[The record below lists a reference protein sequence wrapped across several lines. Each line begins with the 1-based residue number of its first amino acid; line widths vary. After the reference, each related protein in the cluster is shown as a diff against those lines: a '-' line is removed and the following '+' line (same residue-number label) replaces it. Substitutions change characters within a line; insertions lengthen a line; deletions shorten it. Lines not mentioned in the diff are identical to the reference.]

1 MLSQYLI
8 DLAQYH
14 PTDEISDVIVVGSGI
29 AGLSVAI
36 RVGRFA
42 NVRLITKSVLQES
55 ATWYAQGGI
64 AAAVNHQDNWRLH
77 FQDTIRAGQGLCDP
91 QAVELL
97 VKEAP
102 VMIRELMEMGTT
114 FDMKQG
120 KLSLATEGG
129 HSRARVVHA
138 GGDATGA
145 EVERSLVRS
154 VRESQRVVVHER
166 TLVVDMLR
174 DGDGSCCGVATMDT
188 STGELRIYLARV
200 VVLATGGVGQMYQFT
215 SNPPICTGDGIA
227 MAYRAGAVI
236 SDMEFVQF
244 HPTVFQT
251 ERGESFLIS
260 EALRG
265 EGAFLQDQKGDRF
278 MLGKHPL
285 AELAPRDIVVRE
297 IVEVMERDGT
307 DHIYLDARH
316 IARNV
321 LEERFPTIVATLQES
336 GVDPFKELIKVS
348 PATHYLIGGVK
359 TNLDGETSVSGLYA
373 CGETACT
380 GVHGANRLASNS
392 LLEGLV
398 FAKRI
403 VESIRDSLTQL
414 KPKMPQG
421 SSEGSSPSPGD
432 ISGIESKKNELKQV
446 MMKKAGIV
454 RDSEGLEE
462 AETFIQETV
471 KSTPCSKDPRTVEF
485 INMLT
490 SAWLT
495 VKAAQL
501 RRESRGVHLR
511 RDYPYRDDINWKKH
525 ILMDNQK
532 IGYEDVAE

>member
-1 MLSQYLI
+1 LPSRHLI
-8 DLAQYH
+8 NLAQYH
-14 PTDEISDVIVVGSGI
+14 PAVEISDVIVVGSGI

-36 RVGRFA
+36 KVGSFA
-42 NVRLITKSVLQES
+42 NVRLVTKSVLQES

-64 AAAVNHQDNWRLH
+64 AAALNHQDNWRLH

-91 QAVELL
+91 QAVELV

-102 VMIRELMEMGTT
+102 AMIRELAEMGAI

-129 HSRARVVHA
+129 HCRARVVHA

-145 EVERSLVRS
+145 EVERSLVKS
-154 VRESQRVVVHER
+154 VKESQRVTVHER
-166 TLVVDMLR
+166 TLVVDILR
-174 DGDGSCCGVATMDT
+174 DGDGSCCGVAAMDA
-188 STGELRIYLARV
+188 SSGELRIYLARV

-215 SNPPICTGDGIA
+215 SNPSVCTGDGIA
-227 MAYRAGAVI
+227 MAYRAGAII

-251 ERGESFLIS
+251 KRGESFLIT
-260 EALRG
+260 EAVRG
-265 EGAFLQDQKGDRF
+265 EGAFLRDQKGDRF

-285 AELAPRDIVVRE
+285 AELGPRDVVVRE
-297 IVEVMERDGT
+297 IVEVMERGGT

-336 GVDPFKELIKVS
+336 GVDPFTELIQVS
-348 PATHYLIGGVK
+348 PAAHYLIGGVK
-359 TNLDGETSVSGLYA
+359 TNLDGETSVSRLYA
-373 CGETACT
+373 CGESACT

-403 VESIRDSLTQL
+403 VESIRDSLSQL

-421 SSEGSSPSPGD
+421 SSEEIPSPSGD
-432 ISGIESKKNELKQV
+432 ISGIENKKNELKQV
-446 MMKKAGIV
+446 MVKKAGIV

-462 AETFIQETV
+462 AETFIEEAIR
-471 KSTPCSKDPRTVEF
+471 STPCSKDLRTVEF

-501 RRESRGVHLR
+501 RCESRGVHLR

-525 ILMDNQK
+525 ILIDNQK
-532 IGYEDVAE
+532 IGYQDVVE

>member
-1 MLSQYLI
+1 MSSRYLI
-8 DLAQYH
+8 DLTQYH
-14 PTDEISDVIVVGSGI
+14 PADEISDVIVVGSGI
-29 AGLSVAI
+29 AGLSLAI
-36 RVGRFA
+36 RVGSFA
-42 NVRLITKSVLQES
+42 NVRLITKSELQES

-64 AAAVNHQDNWRLH
+64 AAALNRQDNWRLH

-91 QAVELL
+91 QAVEFV

-102 VMIRELMEMGTT
+102 AMIGELMEMGTT

-154 VRESQRVVVHER
+154 VRKNQRVTVHER
-166 TLVVDMLR
+166 TLVVDILTDR
-174 DGDGSCCGVATMDT
+174 DGSCCGVATMDT
-188 STGELRIYLARV
+188 STGELRIYLAKV

-215 SNPPICTGDGIA
+215 SNPSVCTGDGIA
-227 MAYRAGAVI
+227 MAYRAGAII

-251 ERGESFLIS
+251 KRGESFLIT
-260 EALRG
+260 EAVRG
-265 EGAFLQDQKGDRF
+265 EGAFLRDKKGDRF

-285 AELAPRDIVVRE
+285 AELGPRDVVVRE

-336 GVDPFKELIKVS
+336 GVDFFTELIQVS
-348 PATHYLIGGVK
+348 PAAHYLIGGVK

-398 FAKRI
+398 FARRI
-403 VESIRDSLTQL
+403 AQSIKDSLSRL

-432 ISGIESKKNELKQV
+432 ISGIESKKNELEQA

-454 RDSEGLEE
+454 RDCEGLEE
-462 AETFIQETV
+462 AETFIQESV

-501 RRESRGVHLR
+501 RCESRGVHLR